1 MTKRV
6 FPLQLRSLYPDKE
19 HEARYTEIVR
29 RYLDF
34 DVEMVNIGSFWK
46 NSENLITEYNQQQNL
61 LRTKQ
66 RMIKEDWERFKAQR
80 KDLENQMKANDNE
93 DVANPG

>member
-1 MTKRV
+1 M
-6 FPLQLRSLYPDKE
+6 YPDKE

-46 NSENLITEYNQQQNL
+46 NSENLITEYNQAGLLETDQIIGRLIMRSSKLGKILALLWYKTVSVSYNL
-61 LRTKQ
+61 LNMLKYYPVL
-66 RMIKEDWERFKAQR
+66 K
-80 KDLENQMKANDNE
+80 
-93 DVANPG
+93 